1 MFSINVVFF
10 VCVLSHLLMTNVQF
24 NYMHECFERVFCE
37 LKWRKEVKRKPP
49 PPQKRWF
56 KPDICVLG
64 SYLRRVSVTDRRRGH
79 RQGQ

>member
-1 MFSINVVFF
+1 MFSINVFF
-10 VCVLSHLLMTNVQF
+10 LCVLYMLMNNVQF

-37 LKWRKEVKRKPP
+37 LKWRKEVKKKKP

-56 KPDICVLG
+56 KPDVCVLG
-64 SYLRRVSVTDRRRGH
+64 SYLQRVSVADRGRGH